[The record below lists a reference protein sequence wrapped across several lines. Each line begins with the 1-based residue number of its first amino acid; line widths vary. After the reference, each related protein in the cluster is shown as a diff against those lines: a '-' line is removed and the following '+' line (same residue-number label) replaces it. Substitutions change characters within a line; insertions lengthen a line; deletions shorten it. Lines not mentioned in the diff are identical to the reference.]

1 MFDRVAH
8 GVGKGNQLEGKKEK
22 GVKRMKSDSP
32 IGNTHFPNLKKAV
45 QLRQPVFKI
54 IFFQVQ

>member
-32 IGNTHFPNLKKAV
+32 IGYAQIKKR
-45 QLRQPVFKI
+45 LSN
-54 IFFQVQ
+54 